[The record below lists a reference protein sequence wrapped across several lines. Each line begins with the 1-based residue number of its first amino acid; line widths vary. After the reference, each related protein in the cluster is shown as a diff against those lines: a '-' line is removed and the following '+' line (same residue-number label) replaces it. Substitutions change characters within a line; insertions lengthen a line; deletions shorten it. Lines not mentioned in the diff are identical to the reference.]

1 MKILI
6 YRFNHSLIPLIETI
20 GEKNDCYFVRKESD
34 LHLFS
39 SLQIKNKK
47 LVNFFQLSDYFDY
60 LWIPDIEE
68 TRREKERI
76 LTELIYINPS
86 FVKKVIL
93 SLAVTNEERRKLEKN
108 FRIVEIEKEDIIQDF
123 YRSVRPLNVPVS
135 IFGSLFPSFSIT
147 PMVFEVFQSL
157 KNEGYRVL
165 LVTQDKN
172 YAFWFGELLPIISD
186 SSLRRL
192 PQTLFEINYWFHRVV
207 KKYSPEIVLFDCPA
221 TLFQSFKQFHSGG
234 LNSLFFIYEQAIGY
248 QDFLTLFLNYPY
260 GEQVFLKKIY
270 EFLYP
275 RFSLE
280 QLNFLIAQKPLVK
293 SLRWTEVSFHLVE
306 PQHNVFRKR
315 STIFFDGAEK
325 KVEFYLSP
333 KDYRNQLIK
342 KYSYLLHQQRKYL

>member
-1 MKILI
+1 M
-6 YRFNHSLIPLIETI
+6 
-20 GEKNDCYFVRKESD
+20 
-34 LHLFS
+34 
-39 SLQIKNKK
+39 
-47 LVNFFQLSDYFDY
+47 
-60 LWIPDIEE
+60 
-68 TRREKERI
+68 
-76 LTELIYINPS
+76 
-86 FVKKVIL
+86 KKVIL